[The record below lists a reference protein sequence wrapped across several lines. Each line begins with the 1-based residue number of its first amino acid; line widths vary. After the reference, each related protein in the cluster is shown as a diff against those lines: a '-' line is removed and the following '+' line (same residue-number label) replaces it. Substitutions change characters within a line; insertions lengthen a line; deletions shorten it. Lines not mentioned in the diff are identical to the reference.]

1 MNSIDMRADLDRM
14 VRDDLHGPADGPEE
28 ELTDGRV
35 SDRYV
40 VGLLA
45 PRKQLIEPEKQDELA
60 QGGSESGDDGQP
72 DSEMPKSAS
81 LMPSSIGL
89 TFSVDGSRSEIL
101 CDAHWGHYRKGKSE
115 ELEGAEGKALRVWKR
130 RAAGGSGHAITL
142 APGPIEG
149 WTPDAE
155 QSQVQVR
162 GLCRQRDGAWLVT
175 LFLVNEQEEPDS
187 NRDEAWLFQPELR
200 VRGVSGE
207 ACFIRRPLPTDLPTP
222 PSEDRAMEMLYR
234 REVEFAV
241 GHGAAVHAELAVGRW
256 DRARAIETRIMP
268 AYEVEVMDPPS
279 AEEIPALA
287 EVEFDMKQ
295 LAGVEQGGFSDALR
309 GISGAYGRWIEA
321 REVQLLEQAEEL
333 ESFRDVAEDN
343 LIRCREALER
353 IEAGIALLDSD
364 PLAAE
369 AFRFAN
375 RAMYLQR
382 LRSSFAELVR
392 RDETP
397 DLQALDQPRNHSWR
411 PFQLAFVLLNLPA
424 LVDPLHATRNE
435 RADLLWFPTGGGKTE
450 AYLGVA
456 AFAIGIRRLQPDL
469 GGHSGQAGVTVLMR
483 YTLRLLT
490 LQQFQRATALIAA
503 CEIIRREAP
512 ERWGAEP
519 FRIGL
524 WVGQRSTPNRT
535 QDSAEAIRNLHGDS
549 YSPGGGG
556 SPAQLTSC
564 PWCGQPIDPSKH
576 IKVEAY
582 KSGRA
587 RTFQYCGDKLGR
599 CPFSRRQAPDE
610 GLPIVVVDEEI
621 YRLLPTLLIATV
633 DKFAQMPWKGETQ
646 MLFGRVSG
654 RCERHGF
661 RSPEVE
667 DADTHPARANYGM
680 PAAKTHP
687 AGPLRPPDLII
698 QDELHLISGPL
709 GTLVG
714 LYETAVDR
722 LCSWELDG
730 QRVQPKVIASTATI
744 RRARQQ
750 VHNLFARDL
759 RVFPPSGLD
768 AQDNFFAKRRPSSSD
783 RPGRLYVGVC
793 APGLRLKSILIRVYV
808 AYMAAAQKLFN
819 EHGEQADPWMTLVGY
834 FNAMRELGSMRRL
847 ADDDVRER
855 LWRMDRR
862 GLASRRISANS
873 VEELTS
879 RKGASDIPKILDRLE
894 TRFDDPDEEGGAK
907 RRYPLDI
914 LLATNMISVGVD
926 VSRLGLMV
934 AAGQPK
940 ATAEYIQATS
950 RVGRRYP
957 GLVCTVFNWAR
968 PRDLSHYERF
978 EHYHA
983 TFYRQVEALSV
994 TPFATRALDRGLA
1007 GVAVSLL
1014 RLDDETF
1021 NANAAAGTLRLP
1033 EPSVDR
1039 AIDAIAERADQV
1051 TGESAIVTSV
1061 RNRLHVL
1068 YEDWA
1073 SEASQIQG
1081 AILGYQGKKDGKTV
1095 PLLDHPSEND
1105 WDTFTCLNSLRDVE
1119 PQAHLVL
1126 EDLSAEHEPA
1136 WRYTS
1141 EDEDNRP

>member
-1 MNSIDMRADLDRM
+1 MNSIDLRAELDRM
-14 VRDDLHGPADGPEE
+14 VRDDLHGPAGGPDE
-28 ELTDGRV
+28 ELTEGRV

-45 PRKQLIEPEKQDELA
+45 PRSLLIEPEEHDELA

-89 TFSVDGSRSEIL
+89 TFSVDGSNSEIL
-101 CDAHWGHYRKGKSE
+101 CDAHWGHYRKGASQ
-115 ELEGAEGKALRVWKR
+115 ELEGADGKPLRVWHR
-130 RAAGGSGHAITL
+130 RAAGGSGHAIKL
-142 APGPIEG
+142 EPGPIEG
-149 WTPDAE
+149 WIPDAE
-155 QSQVQVR
+155 QAQVQVR
-162 GLCRQRDGAWLVT
+162 GLCRQRDGVWLVT
-175 LFLVNEQEEPDS
+175 LFLVNEQEDPDS

-200 VRGVSGE
+200 VRGVNGG
-207 ACFIRRPLPTDLPTP
+207 ACFIRRPLPADLSTP
-222 PSEDRAMEMLYR
+222 PEDRAMEMLYR
-234 REVEFAV
+234 RDVEFAV
-241 GHGAAVHAELAVGRW
+241 GHGAAVHAELVPGRW
-256 DRARAIETRIMP
+256 DCARSIETRIMP
-268 AYEVEVMDPPS
+268 EYEVEVMDPPTE
-279 AEEIPALA
+279 EEIPALA

-295 LAGVEQGGFSDALR
+295 LADLEQGAFAEALR
-309 GISGAYGRWIEA
+309 GLAKAYGGWIEG
-321 REVQLLEQAEEL
+321 REAQLLEQAEEL
-333 ESFRDVAEDN
+333 ESFRDVAQES
-343 LIRCREALER
+343 LSLCREALER
-353 IEAGIALLDSD
+353 IETGIALLDNE
-364 PLAAE
+364 PQAAE

-382 LRSSFAELVR
+382 LHSSFAERVR
-392 RDETP
+392 RGEAP
-397 DLQALDQPRNHSWR
+397 DLEALDRPSNHSWR

-456 AFAIGIRRLQPDL
+456 AFAMGIRRLQPDL
-469 GGHSGQAGVTVLMR
+469 GGYSSQAGVTVLMR

-524 WVGQRSTPNRT
+524 WVGQRSTPNST
-535 QDSAEAIRNLHGDS
+535 KDSAEAIKNLHGDS
-549 YSPGGGG
+549 YNAGSGG
-556 SPAQLTSC
+556 SPVQLTSC
-564 PWCGQPIDPSKH
+564 PWCGQPIDPTKH
-576 IKVEAY
+576 IKVETY

-599 CPFSRRQAPDE
+599 CPFSRKQAPEE

-621 YRLLPTLLIATV
+621 YRLLPSLLIATV
-633 DKFAQMPWKGETQ
+633 DKFAQMPWKGATQ
-646 MLFGRVSG
+646 MLFGRVTG

-667 DADTHPARANYGM
+667 DADSHPARANYGM
-680 PAAKTHP
+680 PAAKSHP

-714 LYETAVDR
+714 LYETAVDQ

-730 QRVQPKVIASTATI
+730 QRVRPKVIASTATI
-744 RRARQQ
+744 RRAQQQ
-750 VHNLFARDL
+750 VNNLFARHL

-768 AQDNFFAKRRPSSSD
+768 AQDNFFAKRRPSSPD

-793 APGLRLKSILIRVYV
+793 APGFRLKSILIRVYV
-808 AYMAAAQKLFN
+808 AYMSAAQKLYD

-834 FNAMRELGSMRRL
+834 FNSMRELGSMRRM

-855 LWRMDRR
+855 LRRMDSR
-862 GLASRRISANS
+862 GLARRSISAHS
-873 VEELTS
+873 VDELTS

-894 TRFDDPDEEGGAK
+894 TRFVPRGKAGEGK
-907 RRYPLDI
+907 LRYPLDI

-926 VSRLGLMV
+926 VSRLGLIV

-950 RVGRRYP
+950 RVGRRFP

-983 TFYRQVEALSV
+983 TFYRQVEALSI

-1007 GVAVSLL
+1007 GVAVSLV
-1014 RLDDETF
+1014 RLADETF
-1021 NANAAAGTLRLP
+1021 NANASAGNLRLP

-1039 AIDAIAERADQV
+1039 AIETIADRADWV
-1051 TGESAIVTSV
+1051 TGEAAIVTTV
-1061 RNRLHVL
+1061 RNRLRVL

-1095 PLLDHPSEND
+1095 PLLDNPSEND

-1119 PQAHLVL
+1119 PQVHLVL
-1126 EDLSAEHEPA
+1126 WDSSAEHEPA
-1136 WRYTS
+1136 WLYTKEAGDS
-1141 EDEDNRP
+1141 KS